1 MKLSELQVK
10 EFVDLLASEAAAPGG
25 GSAAALEGALG
36 VALAAM
42 VCSLTVGKKSMRKR
56 DCLLRVL

>member
-25 GSAAALEGALG
+25 GVQQRLWKG
-36 VALAAM
+36 
-42 VCSLTVGKKSMRKR
+42 
-56 DCLLRVL
+56 LLVWHLQPWYVV

>member
-25 GSAAALEGALG
+25 RNGSGHRG
-36 VALAAM
+36 I
-42 VCSLTVGKKSMRKR
+42 
-56 DCLLRVL
+56 

>member
-25 GSAAALEGALG
+25 GFSSGFG
-36 VALAAM
+36 RGSWCGT
-42 VCSLTVGKKSMRKR
+42 CSHGM
-56 DCLLRVL
+56 